1 MDKIFNL
8 DGKLMQTMNKF
19 ADIMFLNVITLICCI
34 PIITIGPAITAMHYV
49 LLKMFRNGF
58 GVDETVFYF
67 NDDKEQREHYIGYIS
82 KYDKP
87 YWAVYCDIDN
97 GVEFKTADELFNAKI
112 YDGKSIKDRW
122 EQIVLT
128 EIGGLSIE

>member
-1 MDKIFNL
+1 MNNKITF
-8 DGKLMQTMNKF
+8 DE
-19 ADIMFLNVITLICCI
+19 
-34 PIITIGPAITAMHYV
+34 

-87 YWAVYCDIDN
+87 YWAGYCDIDN